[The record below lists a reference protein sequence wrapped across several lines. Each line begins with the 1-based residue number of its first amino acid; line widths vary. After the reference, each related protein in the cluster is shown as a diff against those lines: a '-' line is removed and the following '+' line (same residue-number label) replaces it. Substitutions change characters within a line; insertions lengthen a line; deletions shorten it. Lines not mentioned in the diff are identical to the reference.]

1 MWIIDAA
8 KSAIENVKETVGSM
22 SLFGGL
28 KEKASNVLNKVKSRA
43 GKAWDAV
50 KEGGSPWEKVKGVFK
65 SFFSDV
71 EKVETEEEKKKS
83 ETAKETGAVLK
94 NMDSTAATGALLP
107 ALTAKDKDGKDIEVP
122 AVVNE
127 VVGLAYD
134 TAKTLDTDRKNA
146 KQAKDG
152 ETMGVLAHIADKID
166 PKKNPEKKPLS
177 DDEKKLAF
185 SYGSKFAIALKAKY
199 PDKNDFKKALD
210 DFSKATENAPVGFHT
225 FQTDTFKGLFKGGSM
240 LDVFAPVI
248 DKLGM
253 IQKGKI
259 FAGLASGGFVSDLKS
274 GKVPETLLE
283 ATETILPNTNEVQ
296 RTDLLKTVG
305 QILAQKNLG
314 VNFPTNEQLTNIVF
328 AVDNKDLEELSNLFA

>member
-1 MWIIDAA
+1 MWIIDTV
-8 KSAIENVKETVGSM
+8 KSAAENIKEAITSKGWFS
-22 SLFGGL
+22 GL
-28 KEKASNVLNKVKSRA
+28 KEKASNTLNKVKTRA

-65 SFFSDV
+65 AFFSDV
-71 EKVETEEEKKKS
+71 EKVETEEEKKKT

-107 ALTAKDKDGKDIEVP
+107 ALTGKDIEVP

-127 VVGLAYD
+127 VVGVAYD
-134 TAKTLDTDRKNA
+134 TAKTLDTDRKNT

-152 ETMGVLAHIADKID
+152 ETMGVLARIADKID
-166 PKKNPEKKPLS
+166 PKKNPDKKALS

-248 DKLGM
+248 NKLGF
-253 IQKGKI
+253 IEKGKI
-259 FAGLASGGFVSDLKS
+259 LAGLASGGFLSDLKS

-283 ATETILPNTNEVQ
+283 ATGTILPNTSEAQ
-296 RTDLLKTVG
+296 RTDLLKTAG
-305 QILAQKNLG
+305 QILAQRHIGL
-314 VNFPTNEQLTNIVF
+314 NFPTNEQLTNIVF

>member
-65 SFFSDV
+65 AFFSDV
-71 EKVETEEEKKKS
+71 EKVETEEEKKKT

-107 ALTAKDKDGKDIEVP
+107 ALTGKDIEVP

-127 VVGLAYD
+127 VVGVAYD
-134 TAKTLDTDRKNA
+134 TAKTLDTDRKNT

-152 ETMGVLAHIADKID
+152 ETMGVLARIADKID
-166 PKKNPEKKPLS
+166 PKKNPDKKALS

-248 DKLGM
+248 NKLGF
-253 IQKGKI
+253 IEKGKI
-259 FAGLASGGFVSDLKS
+259 LAGLASGGFLSDLKS

-283 ATETILPNTNEVQ
+283 ATGTILPNTSEAQ
-296 RTDLLKTVG
+296 RTDLLKTAG
-305 QILAQKNLG
+305 QILAQRHIGL
-314 VNFPTNEQLTNIVF
+314 NFPTNEQLTNIVF